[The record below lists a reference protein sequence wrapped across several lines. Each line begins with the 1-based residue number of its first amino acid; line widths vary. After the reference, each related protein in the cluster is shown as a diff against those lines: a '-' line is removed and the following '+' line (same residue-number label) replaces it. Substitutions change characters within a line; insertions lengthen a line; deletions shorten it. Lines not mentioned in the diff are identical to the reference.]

1 MSLLGLLLTLI
12 YYGLV
17 CFVLVLTILCIV
29 LKISSTPFPIIHRHK
44 EEEYFIDP
52 NDSDKKCQF
61 PSINDDPTVDLSV
74 IIPAYDEEKR
84 LPVMLEECMEFLEEK
99 LKQEPNFKYEVIV
112 VSDGSKDKT
121 VACALK
127 YSKKYT
133 CEKFRVLE
141 LVQNRGKGGAVRY
154 GMMSSRGKYL
164 LFADADGATKFPDYN
179 LLEKSIYKLANSW
192 KDDVLVIGSRA
203 HLEEESM
210 AKRSI
215 FRTFLMHGFH
225 FLVWI
230 FAVKGIKDTQCG
242 FKLLTRSAAR
252 RIFSIMHVERW
263 AFDVELLF
271 IAQSYKMQIDEIGV
285 RWEEIDGSKITPFFS
300 WIQMGRDLIF
310 IWLRYQ
316 IGAWKLK
323 PVKAD

>member
-1 MSLLGLLLTLI
+1 MSFVELFFSLI

-17 CFVLVLTILCIV
+17 CAVLLFIILCIV
-29 LKISSTPFPIIHRHK
+29 LKISSTPFPIISRHK

-52 NDSDKKCQF
+52 NQSNKKCPF
-61 PSINDDPTVDLSV
+61 ASISDDPTVDLSV

-84 LPVMLEECMEFLEEK
+84 LPVMLEECMEFLEKKVKE
-99 LKQEPNFKYEVIV
+99 EPNFKYEVIV
-112 VSDGSKDKT
+112 VSDGSRDKT
-121 VACALK
+121 VECALK

-141 LVQNRGKGGAVRY
+141 LVKNRGKGGAVRY
-154 GMMSSRGKYL
+154 GMLSSRGKYL
-164 LFADADGATKFPDYN
+164 LFADADGATTFSDYK
-179 LLEKSIYKLANSW
+179 LLEKSIHKLSNSW
-192 KDDVLVIGSRA
+192 KDEVLSIGSRA

-225 FLVWI
+225 MLVWI
-230 FAVKGIKDTQCG
+230 FAVKGIRDTQCG

-252 RIFSIMHVERW
+252 RIFNVMHVERW

-271 IAQSYKMQIDEIGV
+271 ITQSYKMPIDEIAV
-285 RWEEIDGSKITPFFS
+285 KWEEIDGSKITPFFS
-300 WIQMGRDLIF
+300 WLEMGRDLIL

-323 PVKAD
+323 PAKTE